1 MLRIVNRKLILGR
14 HEGMFHVQRS
24 FRRTVD
30 ISSSPFET
38 DGIVSFFV
46 NVLCV
51 LLMYGSSYLANTG
64 AMLFGKWIPDK
75 TGMPVI
81 VIDGGKNYSDGN
93 RILGDGKSWNGL
105 IGGGIVSGI
114 LFTLAHNLWNNNGTE
129 VPFIDPIIYAD
140 SSDWF
145 WIFEGEIGSSLA
157 AFTMGFILGFSCMIG
172 DMCGSFVKRRRGLKR
187 EGDESSEAP
196 LLDTV
201 PFAIAIFIA
210 AFVLFDG
217 QVITHPDLIEEII
230 FLLIVTPII
239 HRAFNIFGYK
249 VGLKEVPY

>member
-1 MLRIVNRKLILGR
+1 
-14 HEGMFHVQRS
+14 
-24 FRRTVD
+24 
-30 ISSSPFET
+30 
-38 DGIVSFFV
+38 
-46 NVLCV
+46 
-51 LLMYGSSYLANTG
+51 
-64 AMLFGKWIPDK
+64 MLFGKWIPDK

-230 FLLIVTPII
+230 YHGDHARVRLNLLGNKDFILKVPNSSARLDMKQGNEISVGWNSQDA
-239 HRAFNIFGYK
+239 RALDIK
-249 VGLKEVPY
+249 SI